1 MLSEC
6 SLLSPSSSTWPQKK
20 LGVVGTASKPG
31 SGPGKT
37 PERTQGRCTGMLL
50 LEDEK
55 IYLQSQISF
64 SRGFFHGSHI
74 QAVQPSFSRLHGHHT
89 HQKEE
94 GTSSIVKGKGP
105 ERFIKQALGHWKE
118 CGLHLIPLES
128 RRGNVRIN
136 QRTCTLY
143 SEGCKLNMPGFPHL
157 SDS

>member
-1 MLSEC
+1 
-6 SLLSPSSSTWPQKK
+6 
-20 LGVVGTASKPG
+20 
-31 SGPGKT
+31 
-37 PERTQGRCTGMLL
+37 MLL
-50 LEDEK
+50 EL
-55 IYLQSQISF
+55 LQNQAAGQARYPREHKAGVQECFCWRMKRFIFKARFPF

-89 HQKEE
+89 RQKEE
-94 GTSSIVKGKGP
+94 GASSIVKGKGP
-105 ERFIKQALGHWKE
+105 GRFIKQALGPWKE